1 VSGPVEWLEAELAR
15 VEAVARAAPDGPWV
29 ASGYSYGFD
38 DWWRISQSGPR
49 GEEVVDGSYE
59 GGGVCSE
66 VAAVHIALHDPD
78 AVLRRVAADRALLAD
93 LVAERHEVVDGD
105 CWYTCLAATEER
117 DGGKSC
123 REDATAEDGRC
134 DCGRDARVERRVR
147 LMAEGWGWEVAG

>member
-29 ASGYSYGFD
+29 ASGYSYGLD
-38 DWWRISQSGPR
+38 DWWRIGQARPG

-66 VAAVHIALHDPD
+66 AAAVHIALHDPD

-93 LVAERHEVVDGD
+93 LVDQWHAVCSDPY
-105 CWYTCLAATEER
+105 YTCAA
-117 DGGKSC
+117 
-123 REDATAEDGRC
+123 ATAEREGERNPSTPPGSTC
-134 DCGRDARVERRVR
+134 DCGRDASVERRIR
-147 LMAEGWGWEVAG
+147 LIAEGWGWEAAG